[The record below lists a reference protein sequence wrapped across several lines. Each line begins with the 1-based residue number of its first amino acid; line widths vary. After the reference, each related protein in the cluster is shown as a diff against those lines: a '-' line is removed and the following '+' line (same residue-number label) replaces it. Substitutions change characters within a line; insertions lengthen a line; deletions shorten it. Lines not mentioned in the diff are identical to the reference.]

1 MSLADRIRIL
11 DVKLLSDN
19 WYVLKT
25 THFEFRRRDGRW
37 QEQRRETYDR
47 GNGAV
52 ILLYNLAAR
61 SVVLTRQ
68 FRYPAYVNGLD
79 DLLIEAPA
87 GLLDD
92 ASPEE
97 CIRAEA
103 EQEAGYRVREA
114 RQVMHAFM
122 SPGSVTERLHFFIAE
137 YDSTDRI
144 GSGGGLEAE
153 GEDIEVFECDF
164 DTAMEMV
171 ADGRIADGKTIM
183 LLQYAALNLFGGR

>member
-1 MSLADRIRIL
+1 MTLQDRVRVL

-61 SVVLTRQ
+61 RVVLTRQ
-68 FRYPAYVNGLD
+68 FRYPAFVNGLD
-79 DLLIEAPA
+79 ELLVEAPA
-87 GLLDD
+87 GLLDEQ
-92 ASPEE
+92 SPEE

-103 EQEAGYRVREA
+103 EQEAGYRVRA
-114 RQVMHAFM
+114 VRQVMHAFM
-122 SPGSVTERLHFFIAE
+122 SPGSVTERLHFYVAP
-137 YDSTDRI
+137 YTPADRV
-144 GSGGGLEAE
+144 SDGGGLADD
-153 GEDIEVFECDF
+153 GEDIEVLELRLGD
-164 DTAMEMV
+164 ALAMV
-171 ADGRIADGKTIM
+171 ADGRIADGKTII
-183 LLQYAALNLFGGR
+183 LLQWLAGRFRRR